1 YYFHLILTEKMYPTT
16 DKLLCR
22 LLDDDAEFPI
32 RSRTTLWRW
41 MKKLGF
47 EYKRTSTISNSIGFR
62 WAGIKAST
70 RDNNTSFRLS
80 DVQRLASKWI
90 AAVDASTAQSYF
102 AHAYQHELVFKQAD
116 AIAEEVENQLIDEEE
131 EEDEAQIT
139 ADETED
145 EIDA

>member
-1 YYFHLILTEKMYPTT
+1 MYPTT

-32 RSRTTLWRW
+32 KSRTTLWRW